1 MPLLQILLA
10 FLLAGSF
17 IALLTLL
24 AERFGSTIGGL
35 IANLPS
41 NILITMIFISLTQGN
56 DFMQQMIPAIPVG
69 LLIDTFF
76 LLVFVLLLR
85 NGLIT
90 AMAGSLTTWLA
101 LALTANHIPSH
112 LLWMNAGIYLGVTF
126 AVWLWVEHRLT
137 IPAMGRSGKRY
148 TPGQMT
154 IRAVFAGTIVG
165 GVVAISHFVPAYLTG
180 IVSTFPAVLFSSMVI
195 LAVNQGKEFARAT
208 GKVMILSTTNIAI
221 YAISV
226 YYTFPLIGTAA
237 GTLVSVTLA
246 VLWVKYILHQLIF
259 INFSKRPEVHFD
271 RSDP

>member
-1 MPLLQILLA
+1 MLLLQILLA

-17 IALLTLL
+17 IAMLTLL

-41 NILITMIFISLTQGN
+41 NILITMIFIYLTLGN
-56 DFMQQMIPAIPVG
+56 DFLHQMIPAIPVG

-76 LLVFVLLLR
+76 LLVFVLLLKY
-85 NGLIT
+85 NLFA
-90 AMAGSLTTWLA
+90 AMAGSLSTWLV
-101 LALTANHIPSH
+101 LAVIANGLPSH
-112 LLWMNAGIYLGVTF
+112 HLWMNAAIYLIVTMV
-126 AVWLWVEHRLT
+126 VWLWTEHRVH

-148 TPGQMT
+148 TPIQMT

-195 LAVNQGKEFARAT
+195 LTVNQGREFARAT
-208 GKVMILSTTNIAI
+208 GKVMILSTTNIII

-226 YYTFPLIGTAA
+226 YHTFPLIGAA
-237 GTLVSVTLA
+237 GGTLVSVILA
-246 VLWVKYILHQLIF
+246 VLWVKYVLHQLIF
-259 INFSKRPEVHFD
+259 INFSKRSEVHFD